1 MKLSVVSP
9 IYKGEKMLHH
19 LVERCEAAVSTITD
33 DYELILV
40 NDCSPDNS
48 WEVLREIC
56 AKDKHVKAIDH
67 SRNFGQ
73 HPAISTG
80 LKYVTGDWIVVMDCD
95 LQDRPED
102 IPALYAKTQ
111 EGWDV
116 VFARRGERHDGFF
129 KQLGGKIFHMFFRW
143 LTGINTDKN
152 IGNYCIFKRTYAD
165 EIARIP
171 DQSRA
176 FGTLIRHVGGKV
188 TFIDVDRPQRE
199 EGTTGY
205 TLGRLLKLAFENSIS
220 NSNKPLRMA
229 TYLGLIMSIV
239 AGLLTIFQILAKL
252 VGQNILL
259 GYTSTIASIW
269 FVGGLILFVLGM
281 IGLYIGK
288 IYDQV
293 KGRPYS
299 VVRETLNI
307 DE

>member
-1 MKLSVVSP
+1 MKISVVSP
-9 IYKGEKMLHH
+9 IYKGEKMLRH
-19 LVERCEAAVSTITD
+19 LVERCEAAISTITD

-48 WEVLREIC
+48 WEVLKGIC
-56 AKDKHVKAIDH
+56 SEDKHVKAIDH

-80 LKYVTGDWIVVMDCD
+80 LQYVTGDWVVVMDCD

-102 IPALYAKTQ
+102 IPALYAKAL

-116 VFARRGERHDGFF
+116 VFARRGERHDGFY
-129 KQLGGKIFHMFFRW
+129 KQLGGKVFHVFFRW
-143 LTGINTDKN
+143 LTGIHTDKN
-152 IGNYCIFKRTYAD
+152 IGNFSIFKKTCAD
-165 EIARIP
+165 EIAKIP

-176 FGTLIRHVGGKV
+176 FGTLIRHVGGK
-188 TFIDVDRPQRE
+188 TTSIEVDRPQRE

-205 TLGRLLKLAFENSIS
+205 TMSRLLKLAFDNSIS
-220 NSNKPLRMA
+220 NSNKPLRLVINIGFIMSFVSGLLA
-229 TYLGLIMSIV
+229 IYQIIAKFLGLNTLS
-239 AGLLTIFQILAKL
+239 
-252 VGQNILL
+252 

-269 FVGGLILFVLGM
+269 FVGGLILFVLGT

-299 VVRETLNI
+299 VVRETINVN
-307 DE
+307 E

>member
-1 MKLSVVSP
+1 MKISIVSP
-9 IYKGEKMLHH
+9 VYKGEKMLNH
-19 LVERCEAAVSTITD
+19 LVERCEAAVSKISD
-33 DYELILV
+33 DFEIILV

-48 WEVLREIC
+48 WAVLKEIC
-56 AKDKHVKAIDH
+56 SKDRHVKAIDH

-80 LKYVTGDWIVVMDCD
+80 LRYVTGDWVVLMDCD

-102 IPALYAKTQ
+102 IPALFAKAQ

-129 KQLGGKIFHMFFRW
+129 KQLGGKAFHLFFRW

-152 IGNYCIFKRTYAD
+152 IGNFSIFKRTYAD
-165 EIARIP
+165 EIVKIP
-171 DQSRA
+171 DQSRS
-176 FGTLIRHVGGKV
+176 FGTLIRHVGGK
-188 TFIDVDRPQRE
+188 TSSIDVDRPQRE
-199 EGTTGY
+199 EGTSGY
-205 TLGRLLKLAFENSIS
+205 TLSKLLLLAFENSIS
-220 NSNKPLRMA
+220 NSNKPLRIA
-229 TYLGLIMSIV
+229 TTLGLIMSIV
-239 AGLLTIFQILAKL
+239 SALLAVYQFFAKFCGLIT
-252 VGQNILL
+252 VS

-269 FVGGLILFVLGM
+269 FVGGLLLFVLGI

-299 VVRETLNI
+299 VVRETINV
-307 DE
+307 D

>member
-1 MKLSVVSP
+1 MKISIVSP
-9 IYKGEKMLHH
+9 IYKGEKMLRH

-48 WEVLREIC
+48 WEVLKGIC
-56 AKDKHVKAIDH
+56 AEDKHVKAIDH

-80 LKYVTGDWIVVMDCD
+80 FKYVTGDWVVLMDCD

-102 IPALYAKTQ
+102 IPALYAKAQ

-129 KQLGGKIFHMFFRW
+129 KQLGGKIFHVFFRW
-143 LTGINTDKN
+143 LTGIKTDKN
-152 IGNYCIFKRTYAD
+152 IGNFSIFKRSIVD
-165 EIARIP
+165 EIVRIP

-176 FGTLIRHVGGKV
+176 FGTLIRHVGGK
-188 TFIDVDRPQRE
+188 TTSIDVDRPQRE
-199 EGTTGY
+199 EGTSGY
-205 TLGRLLKLAFENSIS
+205 TLSRLLKLTFENSIS
-220 NSNKPLRMA
+220 NSSKPLRLA
-229 TYLGLIMSIV
+229 TTLGLLMSVISGV
-239 AGLLTIFQILAKL
+239 LAFYQIIAKFTGLIT
-252 VGQNILL
+252 VP

-269 FVGGLILFVLGM
+269 FVGGLLLFVLGI
-281 IGLYIGK
+281 IGLYVGK

-299 VVRETLNI
+299 VVRETINV
-307 DE
+307 EQ

>member
-1 MKLSVVSP
+1 MKLSIVSP

-19 LVERCEAAVSTITD
+19 LVERCEAAAATLTD
-33 DYELILV
+33 DYEIILV

-48 WEVLREIC
+48 WAVLREIC
-56 AKDKHVKAIDH
+56 AQDKHVKAIDH
-67 SRNFGQ
+67 SHNFGQ

-129 KQLGGKIFHMFFRW
+129 KQLGGKVFHLFFRW

-152 IGNYCIFKRTYAD
+152 IGNYCIFKRNYAD
-165 EIARIP
+165 EIVRIP

-188 TFIDVDRPQRE
+188 SYIDVDRPQRE

-205 TLGRLLKLAFENSIS
+205 TLSRLLKLAFENSIS

-229 TYLGLIMSIV
+229 TYLGLIMSII
-239 AGLLTIFQILAKL
+239 AGLLSLCQVIAKL
-252 VGQNILL
+252 AGMNIMQ

-299 VVRETLNI
+299 VVRETINI

>member
-1 MKLSVVSP
+1 MKISVVSP
-9 IYKGEKMLHH
+9 IYKGEKMLRH
-19 LVERCEAAVSTITD
+19 LVDRCEAALLTISD

-48 WEVLREIC
+48 WEVLKDIC
-56 AKDKHVKAIDH
+56 AKDKNVKAIDH

-80 LKYVTGDWIVVMDCD
+80 LRYATGDWVVVMDCD

-102 IPALYAKTQ
+102 IPALYEKAQ

-129 KQLGGKIFHMFFRW
+129 KQLGGKVFHWFFRW
-143 LTGINTDKN
+143 LTGITTDKD
-152 IGNYCIFKRTYAD
+152 IGNFSIFKKSCAE
-165 EIARIP
+165 EIVKIP
-171 DQSRA
+171 DQSRS
-176 FGTLIRHVGGKV
+176 FGTLIRHVGGK
-188 TFIDVDRPQRE
+188 TASIDVDRPQRE

-205 TLGRLLKLAFENSIS
+205 TLSRLIKLAFENSIS
-220 NSNKPLRMA
+220 NSNKPLRLA
-229 TYLGLIMSIV
+229 TFFGFIMSVASGLLALYQIVAKVFGLITVS
-239 AGLLTIFQILAKL
+239 
-252 VGQNILL
+252 

-269 FVGGLILFVLGM
+269 FVGGLVLFVLGM
-281 IGLYIGK
+281 IGLYVGK

-299 VVRETLNI
+299 VVRETINV
-307 DE
+307 

>member
-1 MKLSVVSP
+1 MKISIVSP

-19 LVERCEAAVSTITD
+19 LVERCEIAVSEITD
-33 DYELILV
+33 DYEIILV

-48 WEVLREIC
+48 WAVLQDIC
-56 AKDKHVKAIDH
+56 ANDKHVKAIDH

-80 LKYVTGDWIVVMDCD
+80 LRYVTGDWIVLMDCD

-102 IPALYAKTQ
+102 IPALYAKTK

-129 KQLGGKIFHMFFRW
+129 KQLGGKMFHLFFRW

-152 IGNYCIFKRTYAD
+152 IGNFSIFKRSYAD
-165 EIARIP
+165 EIVRIP
-171 DQSRA
+171 DQSRS
-176 FGTLIRHVGGKV
+176 FGTLIRHVGGKA
-188 TFIDVDRPQRE
+188 TSIDVERPQRE

-205 TLGRLLKLAFENSIS
+205 TLSRLLKLAFENSIS
-220 NSNKPLRMA
+220 NSNKPLRFA
-229 TYLGLIMSIV
+229 TFLGLIMSVISGLLALYQLIAKF
-239 AGLLTIFQILAKL
+239 AGLITLS
-252 VGQNILL
+252 

-299 VVRETLNI
+299 VVRETINVG
-307 DE
+307 E

>member
-1 MKLSVVSP
+1 M
-9 IYKGEKMLHH
+9 
-19 LVERCEAAVSTITD
+19 
-33 DYELILV
+33 
-40 NDCSPDNS
+40 
-48 WEVLREIC
+48 LREIC

-129 KQLGGKIFHMFFRW
+129 KQLGGKVFHMFFRW

-205 TLGRLLKLAFENSIS
+205 TLSRLLKLAFENSIS

-239 AGLLTIFQILAKL
+239 AGLLSICQVIAKL
-252 VGQNILL
+252 AGMNIMQ

>member
-1 MKLSVVSP
+1 MKISIVSP
-9 IYKGEKMLHH
+9 VYKGERMLHH

-33 DYELILV
+33 DYEIILV

-48 WEVLREIC
+48 WSVLKEIC
-56 AKDKHVKAIDH
+56 SIDKHVKAIDH

-80 LKYVTGDWIVVMDCD
+80 LRYVTGDWVVLMDCD

-102 IPALYAKTQ
+102 IPALYAKAQ

-116 VFARRGERHDGFF
+116 VFARRGERHDTFF
-129 KQLGGKIFHMFFRW
+129 KQLGGKVFHLFFRW
-143 LTGINTDKN
+143 LTGIKTDKN
-152 IGNYCIFKRTYAD
+152 IGNFSIFKRACAD
-165 EIARIP
+165 EIVKIP
-171 DQSRA
+171 DQSRS
-176 FGTLIRHVGGKV
+176 FGTLIRHVGGKTTSIEV
-188 TFIDVDRPQRE
+188 ERPQRE

-205 TLGRLLKLAFENSIS
+205 TLSRLFKLAFENSIS

-229 TYLGLIMSIV
+229 TILGLVMSVASTLLAIYQIV
-239 AGLLTIFQILAKL
+239 AKL
-252 VGQNILL
+252 FGFITVS
-259 GYTSTIASIW
+259 GYTSTVASIW
-269 FVGGLILFVLGM
+269 FIGGLVLFVLGI

-299 VVRETLNI
+299 VVRETINV
-307 DE
+307 D

>member
-19 LVERCEAAVSTITD
+19 LVERCEAAVSTLTD

-165 EIARIP
+165 EITRIP

-299 VVRETLNI
+299 VVRETLNV

>member
-1 MKLSVVSP
+1 MKISIVSP

-19 LVERCEAAVSTITD
+19 LVNRCEAAMSTITD
-33 DYELILV
+33 DYELVLV

-48 WEVLREIC
+48 WEVLKEIC
-56 AKDKHVKAIDH
+56 AKDKNVKAIDH

-80 LKYVTGDWIVVMDCD
+80 LRYATGDWVVVMDCD

-102 IPALYAKTQ
+102 IPALYAKAQ

-129 KQLGGKIFHMFFRW
+129 KQLGGKIFHLFFRW
-143 LTGINTDKN
+143 LTGIKTDKN
-152 IGNYCIFKRTYAD
+152 IGNFSIFRKSCAE
-165 EIARIP
+165 EIVKIP
-171 DQSRA
+171 DLSRS
-176 FGTLIRHVGGKV
+176 FGTLIRHVGGRT

-205 TLGRLLKLAFENSIS
+205 TLSRLMKLAFENSIS
-220 NSNKPLRMA
+220 NSNKPLRLVAFLGFIMSVVSGLLA
-229 TYLGLIMSIV
+229 LYQIIAKLAGLITVS
-239 AGLLTIFQILAKL
+239 
-252 VGQNILL
+252 

-269 FVGGLILFVLGM
+269 FVGGLILFVLGT
-281 IGLYIGK
+281 IGLYVGK

-299 VVRETLNI
+299 VVRETINI
-307 DE
+307 SE

>member
-1 MKLSVVSP
+1 MRISVVSP

-19 LVERCEAAVSTITD
+19 LVERCEAAIETITS

-40 NDCSPDNS
+40 NDCSPDDS
-48 WEVLREIC
+48 WNVLKEIC
-56 AKDKHVKAIDH
+56 SHDKHVKAIDH

-80 LKYVTGDWIVVMDCD
+80 LRYVTGDWVVLMDCD

-102 IPALYAKTQ
+102 IPALYAKAQ

-129 KQLGGKIFHMFFRW
+129 KQLGGKVFHVFFRW

-152 IGNYCIFKRTYAD
+152 IGNFSIFKRSCAD
-165 EIARIP
+165 EIVKIP
-171 DQSRA
+171 DLSRS
-176 FGTLIRHVGGKV
+176 FGTLLRHVGGKTTSIEV
-188 TFIDVDRPQRE
+188 ERPQRE

-205 TLGRLLKLAFENSIS
+205 TISRLLKLAFDNSIS

-229 TYLGLIMSIV
+229 TTLGLVMSV
-239 AGLLTIFQILAKL
+239 VSGILAFYQFVAKFT
-252 VGQNILL
+252 GMITMP
-259 GYTSTIASIW
+259 GYTSTVASIW

-299 VVRETLNI
+299 VVRETINVN
-307 DE
+307 E

>member
-1 MKLSVVSP
+1 MKISIVSP
-9 IYKGEKMLHH
+9 IYKGEKMLPH
-19 LVERCEAAVSTITD
+19 LVDRCEASVSTITD
-33 DYELILV
+33 DYEIILV

-48 WEVLREIC
+48 WSVLKEIC
-56 AKDKHVKAIDH
+56 SKDKHVKAIDH

-80 LKYVTGDWIVVMDCD
+80 FRYVTGDWVVLMDCD

-102 IPALYAKTQ
+102 IPALYAKAQ

-116 VFARRGERHDGFF
+116 VFARRGGRHDTFL
-129 KQLGGKIFHMFFRW
+129 KQLGGKVFHVFFRW

-152 IGNYCIFKRTYAD
+152 IGNFSLFKRICVD
-165 EIARIP
+165 EINKIP
-171 DQSRA
+171 DQSRS
-176 FGTLIRHVGGKV
+176 FGTLIRHVGGK
-188 TFIDVDRPQRE
+188 TTSIEVDRPQRE

-205 TLGRLLKLAFENSIS
+205 TLSKLLKLAFENSIS

-229 TYLGLIMSIV
+229 TTLGLVMSIV
-239 AGLLTIFQILAKL
+239 SAILALYQLIAKL
-252 VGQNILL
+252 CGFITVT

-269 FVGGLILFVLGM
+269 FVGGLILFVLGI

-299 VVRETLNI
+299 VVRETINV
-307 DE
+307 D